1 MEELRSLREIAR
13 QARTGF
19 GSATALRR
27 IRCVFEN
34 GSKEV
39 CRQALISLPDDKFIS
54 SAMDQNALTLRTRA
68 GRRSHDAWVQQGR
81 REIYRARSAPV
92 DLDFS
97 ESGFGC
103 TGRKWDNVAELVA
116 TKVMAVVDL
125 KTKLDATLSERAQ
138 LQRDRAQLQR
148 GLKRAKKVLKGRG
161 AVSIYRR
168 NGLQVTTAV
177 QNNNVFKGRDLLQS
191 SASWQYRRRALCTP
205 I

>member
-1 MEELRSLREIAR
+1 
-13 QARTGF
+13 
-19 GSATALRR
+19 
-27 IRCVFEN
+27 
-34 GSKEV
+34 
-39 CRQALISLPDDKFIS
+39 
-54 SAMDQNALTLRTRA
+54 MDQNALTLRTRA

-168 NGLQVTTAV
+168 NGLQVTAAV